1 MSNVWILFW
10 IMAYWQSSSHQ
21 SGETMTSC
29 IFQLWYPAVLFNA
42 ILQFLVPS
50 LKNKDILYKFQMS
63 MKMTS
68 IWQVRFI
75 IIKQVYNTLLNQF
88 LLCCTFRRFTKTQ
101 LPDCQLYRLI
111 FYHDFTVGPKFLLRM
126 QSIDCCL

>member
-1 MSNVWILFW
+1 MDFILDHGLLTIVFSSIRRNYD
-10 IMAYWQSSSHQ
+10 IMYFPIVIPRCTFQCNF
-21 SGETMTSC
+21 T
-29 IFQLWYPAVLFNA
+29 IFGVL
-42 ILQFLVPS
+42 PS
-50 LKNKDILYKFQMS
+50 LKNKDVLYKFQMS
-63 MKMTS
+63 TKMTS

-111 FYHDFTVGPKFLLRM
+111 FYHDFTVGPKFLIRM